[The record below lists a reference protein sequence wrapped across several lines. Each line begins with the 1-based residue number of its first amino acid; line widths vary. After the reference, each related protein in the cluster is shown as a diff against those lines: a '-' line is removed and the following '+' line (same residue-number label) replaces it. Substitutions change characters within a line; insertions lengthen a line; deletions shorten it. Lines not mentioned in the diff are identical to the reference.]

1 MCQILK
7 FIFICVHVTLQ
18 FQEVRGTL
26 DAPVRDDVIQI
37 SVVVSEMQNF
47 AILNAIVVYHVLIS
61 KKSYILAKFIYF
73 YFLFYLYSKKVE

>member
-7 FIFICVHVTLQ
+7 FLSVHVHVTLQ
-18 FQEVRGTL
+18 FQEVRVTL

-47 AILNAIVVYHVLIS
+47 AILNAMIVYHVLIS

-73 YFLFYLYSKKVE
+73 FYSSLLKKS